1 MKKTTKDNFKRH
13 LTRKAIQLQEAGPHA
28 DHNDSTL
35 GVCWHGLLNSD
46 VFSKKEKTGEELAA
60 EELVFSLQKQ
70 FGVKLLYFD
79 FPLYGYVY
87 NKGEK
92 APNIYLWQD
101 AEADAIGWYYDENS
115 KRNKFFIVEWKV
127 CDLLEFWNKSTTYSM
142 YLHQGLVYARL
153 LQLHM
158 KLDYLPPILLVP
170 ISFSNGK
177 DTKPSLFYDYPDECK
192 EAIER
197 DFWSTTLPKPP
208 LVIQPKMPFNPSLK
222 GGPVDVEMQLKDLFA
237 TGAKVKDFLKAL
249 GYGSLQVGEGGEFEM
264 ELE

>member
-1 MKKTTKDNFKRH
+1 MKKTTKDNFKTH
-13 LTRKAIQLQEAGPHA
+13 LTRKTIKLQEAGPYA
-28 DHNDSTL
+28 VHNDSTL
-35 GVCWHGLLNSD
+35 GMHWHGLLNSD
-46 VFSKKEKTGEELAA
+46 VFSEKEKKGEELAA
-60 EELVFSLQKQ
+60 EQLVLSLQEQ
-70 FGVKLLYFD
+70 FDVKLLDFD

-87 NKGEK
+87 NKEEK

-115 KRNKFFIVEWKV
+115 ERNKFVIVEWKV
-127 CDLLEFWNKSTTYSM
+127 CDLVEFWNKSTTYSM

-153 LQLHM
+153 LQLHV

-170 ISFSNGK
+170 ISFSNGQ
-177 DTKPSLFYDYPDECK
+177 DIQPGLFYDYPDECK

-208 LVIQPKMPFNPSLK
+208 LVIQPKLPFKPTLED
-222 GGPVDVEMQLKDLFA
+222 GPVDGEMQLKDLFA
-237 TGAKVKDFLKAL
+237 AGTKVKDFLKAL
-249 GYGSLQVGEGGEFEM
+249 GYSSLQVREGGEFEM

>member
-1 MKKTTKDNFKRH
+1 MKKTTKDNFKTH
-13 LTRKAIQLQEAGPHA
+13 LTRKTIKLQVHVGGPHA
-28 DHNDSTL
+28 DHNDSKL
-35 GVCWHGLLNSD
+35 GVRWHGLLNSD
-46 VFSKKEKTGEELAA
+46 VFSKKEKKGEELAA
-60 EELVFSLQKQ
+60 KELVLSLQEQ
-70 FGVKLLYFD
+70 FDVKLLDFD

-87 NKGEK
+87 NKEEK

-101 AEADAIGWYYDENS
+101 AEADAIGWYYNEKS
-115 KRNKFFIVEWKV
+115 KRNKFVIVEWKV

-153 LQLHM
+153 LQLHV

-170 ISFSNGK
+170 ISFSN
-177 DTKPSLFYDYPDECK
+177 PDECK

-208 LVIQPKMPFNPSLK
+208 LVIQPKLPFNPSLK
-222 GGPVDVEMQLKDLFA
+222 DGPVDGEMQLKDLFA
-237 TGAKVKDFLKAL
+237 AGAKVKDFLKAL
-249 GYGSLQVGEGGEFEM
+249 GYSSLQVREGGEFEM